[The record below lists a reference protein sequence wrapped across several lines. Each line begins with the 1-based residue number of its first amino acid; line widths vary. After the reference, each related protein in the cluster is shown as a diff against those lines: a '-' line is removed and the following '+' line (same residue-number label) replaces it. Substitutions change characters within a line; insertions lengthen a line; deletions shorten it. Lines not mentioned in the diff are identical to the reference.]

1 MDRTADK
8 HDPNESTGSH
18 PVSASSSR
26 RSFLHAAAG
35 AAAGGA
41 ALFSS
46 SRAAVAQSA
55 APARHA
61 SYIDLLRIP
70 DQVAVFERFDGS
82 LPARTQELT
91 RSSERWTGSSCEVE
105 TAAGRSA
112 LKITLASPLR
122 PVSLVH
128 LRWNSRIDPGLLVL
142 GDAWERSYGDLGWR
156 NIVPERS
163 MPWYFATW
171 DKTACHGYGVQTDA
185 RALCCWTLDQQ
196 GISLWLNVT
205 NGGNGVELGQRRL
218 TMATVVTHRGA
229 DGESAFDAVTAL
241 CRSLCARPSR
251 KLSPIYGANDWDYAY
266 GASTAAT
273 IVRDTEF
280 IANLAPS
287 RGPRPFSVVDG
298 GWENGTAAWPDM
310 GKLAADIRSHKV
322 RPGIWI
328 RPLEAP
334 KNAPSNNLVSAGRA
348 GGHKDRAAELAYD
361 PTVPEA
367 RQRIAAKVQQVRDWG
382 YELIKHDFSTYDL
395 LGRWGFEMGPQPTVP
410 GWSLYDKSKTN
421 AEVIAELY
429 ALIRETAGEAILI
442 DGCNT
447 VGHLGQGVF
456 EMQRIGDDT
465 SGHYWER
472 TRRMGINTA
481 AFRLPQNG
489 TFFTID
495 PDMVGITDTVP
506 WDLNRQ
512 WLDLLARSGAVT
524 IVAPGP
530 AARGAEQKAAIRE
543 AFAIAADGG
552 TGARPVDW
560 METSAPAR
568 WTPDRSTAG
577 SKKNA
582 ERSYDWSGL
591 GGTSPFIGS

>member
-1 MDRTADK
+1 MDRAADQQ
-8 HDPNESTGSH
+8 DLIENTGDNAV
-18 PVSASSSR
+18 PVPPSR
-26 RSFLHAAAG
+26 RTFLRSAAG
-35 AAAGGA
+35 AVAGSA
-41 ALFSS
+41 ALFSTNRSATAETPAS
-46 SRAAVAQSA
+46 SRS
-55 APARHA
+55 A
-61 SYIDLLRIP
+61 SYIDVLRIP
-70 DQVAVFERFDGS
+70 DHVAVFERFEGS
-82 LPARTQELT
+82 LPSGRQDLT
-91 RSSERWTGSSCEVE
+91 RAAQRWTGGSFEIETVADRSS
-105 TAAGRSA
+105 
-112 LKITLASPLR
+112 LKIMLSSPSQ

-128 LRWNSRIDPGLLVL
+128 LRWNARVEPGLLVL

-156 NIVPERS
+156 NIIPERP

-171 DKTACHGYGVQTDA
+171 DQSACHGYGVQTDA
-185 RALCCWTLDQQ
+185 RALCFWTLDQQ
-196 GISLWLNVT
+196 GVSLWLNVT

-218 TMATVVTHRGA
+218 AAATVVTHRGA
-229 DGESAFDAVTAL
+229 DGESAFDGVAAL
-241 CRSLCARPSR
+241 CRALCARPTR
-251 KLSPIYGANDWDYAY
+251 KLTPIYGANDWDYAY

-280 IANLAPS
+280 IATLVPS

-298 GWENGTAAWPDM
+298 GWENGATAWPDM
-310 GKLAADIRSHKV
+310 GKLAADIRSHQV

-334 KNAPSNNLVSAGRA
+334 QNAPSNLLVSAGRA
-348 GGHKDRAAELAYD
+348 GGRKDRAREFAFD

-367 RQRIAAKVQQVRDWG
+367 RQRIAAKVQQARDWG

-395 LGRWGFEMGPQPTVP
+395 LGQWGFEMGPQPTVP

-429 ALIRETAGEAILI
+429 ALIRETAGDTILI

-456 EMQRIGDDT
+456 EMQRTGDDT

-489 TFFTID
+489 AFFTID

-506 WDLNRQ
+506 WELNRQ

-530 AARGAEQKAAIRE
+530 SARGAEQKAAIRD
-543 AFAIAADGG
+543 AFAIAAEGG

-560 METSAPAR
+560 METSAPSR
-568 WTPDRSTAG
+568 WKASGRLATSEK
-577 SKKNA
+577 SA
-582 ERSYDWSGL
+582 ERNYDWSGPA
-591 GGTSPFIGS
+591 GTSPFIGS